1 MSLFDDSLGHEESL
15 FQRPGVLDQE
25 YLPRLLPYRED
36 KQKYLAQSVK
46 QISSGGSNYFLHGP
60 PGVGKTASVRYVL
73 RELKQSGQD
82 VVPLYINCWRQDTFY
97 KILKEMKRSLSLSLD
112 LKELSQDELFQE
124 LVSHLTNTYQG
135 AVLAFDEIDRAQ
147 DYSFLYNFAEELS
160 YKSIWLI
167 STRKEWYAQ
176 ADDRIRSRLSCEMIK
191 FAAYSK
197 QETRGIL
204 KERRDNAFV
213 EGVWQEAAFDKVV
226 DECYAK
232 KDVRVGL
239 ALMKK
244 AGQLAEEEASR
255 EIKEEHV
262 EQAIEAN
269 QLMKDRDEEEDKEKE
284 EKEEDTT
291 LSDF

>member
-1 MSLFDDSLGHEESL
+1 MSLFNDSLGHEESL
-15 FQRPGVLDQE
+15 FLRPGVLDQE
-25 YLPRLLPYRED
+25 YLPRLLPYREE
-36 KQKYLAQSVK
+36 KQKYLAQSIK

-73 RELKQSGQD
+73 RELKQSGED

-112 LKELSQDELFQE
+112 LKDLSQDELLQE
-124 LVSHLTNTYQG
+124 LVSHLTNTYEG
-135 AVLAFDEIDRAQ
+135 TVLAFDEIDRAQ

-160 YKSIWLI
+160 FKSIWLI

-176 ADDRIRSRLSCEMIK
+176 ADDRIRSRLSCEMIE
-191 FAAYSK
+191 FDSYSK
-197 QETRGIL
+197 QETKGIL

-213 EGVWQEAAFDKVV
+213 DGVWDSKAFARVV

-232 KDVRVGL
+232 GDIRVGL

-262 EQAIEAN
+262 EQAIKAN
-269 QLMKDRDEEEDKEKE
+269 QLMKQEEEQNSQQEKE
-284 EKEEDTT
+284 DREDKT
-291 LSDF
+291 LDDF